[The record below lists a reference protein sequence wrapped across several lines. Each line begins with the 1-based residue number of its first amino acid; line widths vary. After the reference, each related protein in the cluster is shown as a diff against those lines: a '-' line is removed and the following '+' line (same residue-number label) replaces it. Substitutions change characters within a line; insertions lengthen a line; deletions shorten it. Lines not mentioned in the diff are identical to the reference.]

1 MTEHFSRVLSVLY
14 FIPLKTVILTSH
26 TLYIYFTYSSVSMYP
41 TNHPHFRQVKELAA
55 FQLNRQI
62 SDEKFDLCINIEH
75 GIAFP

>member
-1 MTEHFSRVLSVLY
+1 
-14 FIPLKTVILTSH
+14 
-26 TLYIYFTYSSVSMYP
+26 MYP

-75 GIAFP
+75 GIAFAYRSLCQMQDFVV